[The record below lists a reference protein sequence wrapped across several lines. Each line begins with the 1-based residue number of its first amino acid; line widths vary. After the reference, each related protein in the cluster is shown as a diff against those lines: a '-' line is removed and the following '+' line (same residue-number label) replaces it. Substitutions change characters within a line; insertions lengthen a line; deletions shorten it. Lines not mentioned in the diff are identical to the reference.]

1 MKTSIEKA
9 ELYTRTSLIEPN
21 IHDLWNITDSSFHV
35 YSFFLLLHLLSIS
48 FNEWHDQNFFVRFE
62 FECVCNQ
69 TNRGK

>member
-35 YSFFLLLHLLSIS
+35 YSFFFASSSPLYLI
-48 FNEWHDQNFFVRFE
+48 Q
-62 FECVCNQ
+62 
-69 TNRGK
+69 